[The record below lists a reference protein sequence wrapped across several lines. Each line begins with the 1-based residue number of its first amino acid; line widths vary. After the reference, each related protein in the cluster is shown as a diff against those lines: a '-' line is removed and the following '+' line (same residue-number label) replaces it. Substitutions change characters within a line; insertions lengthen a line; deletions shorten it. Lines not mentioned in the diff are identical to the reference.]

1 MRRRG
6 RQRIRQEPHTERVTT
21 MFSRSQLEIIDRYLK
36 RHPRYSRSA
45 FIRKCVMERIVG
57 DATRHRPSL
66 FDAEEEEREDE
77 RRF

>member
-1 MRRRG
+1 
-6 RQRIRQEPHTERVTT
+6 
-21 MFSRSQLEIIDRYLK
+21 MFSRGELEIIGRYLK

-45 FIRKCVMERIVG
+45 FIRKCVMERIIG

-66 FDAEEEEREDE
+66 FDDEEREDE